1 MRNTTLGILGIAH
14 VHSETYIQCILHN
27 PDASIVSIYDSDT
40 SQLEAIHT
48 KYDIPISNTAQEVLA
63 LRPDI
68 ILICSENTNHLAM
81 VRLAAQAGIDVICE
95 KPLATSVD
103 DLHEMLH
110 LAKTQKIRLMT
121 AFPNRYIHAYDKLL
135 QVYNTGSFGKILGI
149 KATNKGEM
157 PGSWFIDKELS
168 GGGCIID
175 HTVHVADL
183 LNNLFDSLPISVH
196 AIADRRLYPDIEVE
210 DVALVSFTYPNGV
223 AVSLDSSWSRMP
235 SFPYARDLTLHVVGT
250 EDSCTIN
257 YFAESYKVYSQD
269 ANKAV
274 LHYYGED
281 KDQKMIDHLISCYQ
295 QGKDFPITGIS
306 GCKSSLVAIAA
317 LRSVELGRTVLLSE
331 IITPELKELLS

>member
-1 MRNTTLGILGIAH
+1 MRNITLGILGIAH
-14 VHSETYIQCILHN
+14 VHSETYIQCILRN
-27 PDASIVSIYDSDT
+27 PDARLVSIYDPDT
-40 SQLEAIHT
+40 SRLEAIHT
-48 KYDIPISNTAQEVLA
+48 KYNIPIHNTAQDVLA
-63 LRPDI
+63 LQPDL

-95 KPLATSVD
+95 KPLATSVE
-103 DLHEMLH
+103 DLQEMLE
-110 LAKTQKIRLMT
+110 LEKQYNIRLMT
-121 AFPNRYIHAYDKLL
+121 AFPNRYIHAFEKLL
-135 QVYNTGSFGKILGI
+135 QIHNAGSFGRILGI

-157 PGSWFIDKELS
+157 PGSWFIDKDLS

-183 LNNLFDSLPISVH
+183 LNHLFDCLPVSVH
-196 AIADRRLYPDIEVE
+196 AFADQRLYPGLEVE

-223 AVSLDSSWSRMP
+223 SASLDSSWSRMP

-269 ANKAV
+269 ANKAA

-281 KDQKMIDHLISCYQ
+281 KDQKMIDHLISCYK
-295 QGKDFPITGIS
+295 QGKAFPISAID

-317 LRSVELGRTVLLSE
+317 LRSVEKDRSVFLSE
-331 IITPELKELLS
+331 IITPRLKELLS

>member
-1 MRNTTLGILGIAH
+1 MRKIKIGILGIAH
-14 VHSETYIQCILHN
+14 VHSETYVQCILRN
-27 PDASIVSIYDSDT
+27 STASIVSIFDSDA
-40 SQLEAIHT
+40 SRLEAIHT
-48 KYDIPISNTAQEVLA
+48 TYNVPTSTTAQEVLA
-63 LRPDI
+63 LQPDFV
-68 ILICSENTNHLAM
+68 LICTENTKHLEM
-81 VRLAAQAGIDVICE
+81 VRLAAQSGIDVICE
-95 KPLATSVD
+95 KPLAASVD
-103 DLHEMLH
+103 DLEEMLL
-110 LAKTQKIRLMT
+110 LAKKHTISLMT
-121 AFPNRYIHAYDKLL
+121 AFPNRYIHAFEKLR
-135 QVYNTGSFGKILGI
+135 QSYNAGSFGDILGI

-183 LNNLFDSLPISVH
+183 LNHLFDSLPISVH
-196 AIADRRLYPDIEVE
+196 AFADRRLYPGLEVE
-210 DVALVSFTYPNGV
+210 DVALVSFTYPNGIS
-223 AVSLDSSWSRMP
+223 VSLDSSWSRMP

-250 EDSCTIN
+250 EDCCSVN

-269 ANKAV
+269 ANKAS

-295 QGKDFPITGIS
+295 QGKVFPITGIC